1 MIIILPLKEVKI
13 MIVGTIAPSFT
24 ANALV
29 DGKMQKISL
38 DSYKGK
44 WVILFFYSGDFS
56 FV

>member
-1 MIIILPLKEVKI
+1 MV
-13 MIVGTIAPSFT
+13 VGNKAPTFT

-29 DGKMQKISL
+29 NGNMQKVSL

-44 WVILFFYSGDFS
+44 WVVLLFYSGDFS